1 MEISNDERYYIS
13 LIKNTNTP
21 LTIFDIGCNK
31 GFYTDYLLKTIGNNH
46 NYYLFDPSERF
57 YNIVSEKFKMFDNI
71 HINNVGISDLNE
83 ENINFYELINSN
95 DDVEGMSSLT
105 NRAVFSNYDYK
116 VNKINTIN
124 LDGFITEQNITN
136 IDFIK
141 IDTEGQELK
150 ILNGLKDSF
159 GKKIINL
166 IQIEY
171 GDCAIEN
178 GYNLNHILEFINQY
192 DYTLYIYD
200 NLNLTEVNL
209 NNSNNYISLP
219 WCNFLIIRN
228 GQ

>member
-13 LIKNTNTP
+13 LIKNTDTT
-21 LTIFDIGCNK
+21 LTIFDVGCNK
-31 GFYTDYLLKTIGNNH
+31 GFYTDYLLNTIGNNH

-57 YNIVSEKFKMFDNI
+57 YDIASEKFKMFDNI
-71 HINNVGISDLNE
+71 RIKNVGISDLNE
-83 ENINFYELINSN
+83 ENINFYELISNN
-95 DDVEGMSSLT
+95 DDVEGMSSLN
-105 NRAVFSNYDYK
+105 NREVFSKYDYK

-159 GKKIINL
+159 SKKMINL

-178 GYNLNHILEFINQY
+178 GYNLNDIIAFINQY
-192 DYTLYIYD
+192 EYTLYIYD
-200 NLNLTEVNL
+200 NSNLTEVNL
-209 NNSNNYISLP
+209 NNSDNYINLS
-219 WCNFLIIRN
+219 WCNFLIVRN
-228 GQ
+228 G